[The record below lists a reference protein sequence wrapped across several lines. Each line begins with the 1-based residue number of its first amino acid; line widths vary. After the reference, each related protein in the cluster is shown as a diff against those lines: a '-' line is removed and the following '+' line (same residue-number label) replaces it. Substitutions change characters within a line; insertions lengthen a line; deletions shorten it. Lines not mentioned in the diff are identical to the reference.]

1 MLTRITEKKVKRENN
16 KYERDKLRCLTWEF
30 KDGCSQW
37 MFVASL
43 GTWEVLK
50 IVAPFVQ
57 KIVFKFWTLRPQAS
71 N

>member
-30 KDGCSQW
+30 RDGCSQW

-43 GTWEVLK
+43 GT
-50 IVAPFVQ
+50 
-57 KIVFKFWTLRPQAS
+57 
-71 N
+71 

>member
-30 KDGCSQW
+30 KDSQW

-43 GTWEVLK
+43 GT
-50 IVAPFVQ
+50 
-57 KIVFKFWTLRPQAS
+57 
-71 N
+71 